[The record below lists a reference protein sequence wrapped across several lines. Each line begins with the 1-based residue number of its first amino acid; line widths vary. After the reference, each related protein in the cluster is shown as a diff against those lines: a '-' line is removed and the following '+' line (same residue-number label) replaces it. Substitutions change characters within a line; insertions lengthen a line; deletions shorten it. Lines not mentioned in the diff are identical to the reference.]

1 MKQAIRQQWRRF
13 LLCGLCVTLWSQA
26 VDATPLV
33 ERSREA
39 RLFDAIDAGKE
50 VVAEGMLAGAT
61 LDLARYNAEHETAL
75 HRAVDKN
82 MLVLTRALLRAGAPV
97 MARTR
102 NGETVLHYA
111 ALHADPTLTRL
122 LLQAGSEVNAV
133 NADGE
138 TPLQWASLSGNAI
151 VAHALL
157 LRDADPTLADRKGN
171 RALHAAVDSG
181 NVSLVRALVRGLQ
194 SLEMRNAAGQTP
206 LALARTRGHQ
216 EVITLLESLAR
227 EYASSGGGFHT
238 IDIDEQL
245 KRQP

>member
-13 LLCGLCVTLWSQA
+13 LLCGLSVMLWSQA

-102 NGETVLHYA
+102 NGRV
-111 ALHADPTLTRL
+111 
-122 LLQAGSEVNAV
+122 
-133 NADGE
+133 
-138 TPLQWASLSGNAI
+138 ASRHS
-151 VAHALL
+151 
-157 LRDADPTLADRKGN
+157 
-171 RALHAAVDSG
+171 
-181 NVSLVRALVRGLQ
+181 
-194 SLEMRNAAGQTP
+194 
-206 LALARTRGHQ
+206 
-216 EVITLLESLAR
+216 
-227 EYASSGGGFHT
+227 
-238 IDIDEQL
+238 
-245 KRQP
+245 